1 MSKQKFSI
9 KLVILAVS
17 LVMTLFLPLSAF
29 AQSGAQVSLKQV
41 ESNGKSLK
49 VDVVA
54 ENVSEL
60 YGMEFQIKYDPSVLA
75 VKDAAADQDGVQ
87 VAPGE
92 FLPVSQGFVVA
103 NKAESADGTITL
115 AVTLLNPAPAVNGS
129 GVLAH
134 LSFDVL
140 NDNAANLEISQ
151 LNLVSANMNPIPN
164 QVKGLTIGS
173 QSGGSMMW
181 ILVGGGVVG
190 LILIVAI
197 GGFMMMGSAKPKA
210 QLRPETTHSK
220 PTPTVTKVSA

>member
-41 ESNGKSLK
+41 ESTGKNLK

-54 ENVSEL
+54 ENVADL

-103 NKAESADGTITL
+103 NKAADGTITL

-134 LSFDVL
+134 LAFDVL
-140 NDNAANLEISQ
+140 NDNTTNLEITQ
-151 LNLVSANMNPIPN
+151 LNLVSSNMNPIPN

-173 QSGGSMMW
+173 QSSGSMLW